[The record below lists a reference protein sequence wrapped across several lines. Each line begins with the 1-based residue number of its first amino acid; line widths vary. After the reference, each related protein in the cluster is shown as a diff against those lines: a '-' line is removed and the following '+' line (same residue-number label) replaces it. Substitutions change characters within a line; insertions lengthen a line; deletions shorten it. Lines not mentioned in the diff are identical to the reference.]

1 MVSSVPDI
9 SKKSTYNKCILK
21 TNNRKAPEEHLKG
34 METEKNL
41 LDNKESN
48 QEGKVK
54 EDKGKKQEENKVKSF
69 KYVLMDAKNQNFFFS
84 EDVEDLDTDNEDFL
98 ASDEDM
104 LLD

>member
-48 QEGKVK
+48 QEGKVQ
-54 EDKGKKQEENKVKSF
+54 EDKGKKQEEKKVKSF
-69 KYVLMDAKNQNFFFS
+69 KDVLMDAKNKNFFS
-84 EDVEDLDTDNEDFL
+84 EDVEDLDTGDEDFL
-98 ASDEDM
+98 ASDEEM